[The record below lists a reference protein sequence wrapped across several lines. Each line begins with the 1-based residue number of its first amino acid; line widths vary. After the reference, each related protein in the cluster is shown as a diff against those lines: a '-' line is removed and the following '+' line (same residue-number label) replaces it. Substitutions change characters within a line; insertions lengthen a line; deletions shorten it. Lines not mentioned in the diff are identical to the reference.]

1 MKTLKTLFAVLLIA
15 SISNI
20 ASAKQGGLLGKA
32 KEAAAKKDAGKS
44 PAKEVKKKGGK
55 GGDKMAVKGTGVP
68 QNSTE
73 KAPATATPSTEI
85 KK

>member
-20 ASAKQGGLLGKA
+20 ASAKQGGLLGKV
-32 KEAAAKKDAGKS
+32 KDAAGKKDAGKGA
-44 PAKEVKKKGGK
+44 AKEVKKKGGK

-73 KAPATATPSTEI
+73 KAPAAAAPATDI